1 MKKRI
6 INGKLFDIIIYTSI
20 IVLCMLIAYP
30 FYYSVINSINAN
42 LNNGAVMFLPEEI
55 TLKNYKVVFASNLIM
70 HAFLVTVLRTL
81 AGIAVTIFN
90 CAMCAFALRKKNI
103 AFRKTYLIIFTIP
116 LFFSGG
122 LIPIFLNYKMLGLLD
137 NFLVYIIPYMFNF
150 FFVIILMT
158 CFNDIPEAL
167 EESAKIDG
175 AKYFTIFTKIYMR
188 VSLPVLATIALFTG
202 VEQWN
207 AWFDAV
213 YFNSSDKLMTLS
225 ALLIKVVRENN
236 VSQEFAKFMKDS
248 DMYGINAEGLKLATM
263 IVSILPMLFIYP
275 FLQRFF
281 IKGIMIGSIKG

>member
-6 INGKLFDIIIYTSI
+6 INGKLYDIIIYSSI

-55 TLKNYKVVFASNLIM
+55 TLQNYKVVFASNLIM

-225 ALLIKVVRENN
+225 ALLIKVVTENN